1 MNPIAQ
7 PPTTQAPSGELQGH
21 RADASHP
28 DALREAIELAFNYRG
43 DVTITR
49 ASDGLPVEGYIF
61 DRRTD
66 RATGELIIRVIPRSS
81 DERVAIRF
89 SDIATLHF
97 SGKDTASG
105 KSFET
110 WIRKYAEKKLAGE
123 KANIE
128 SESLDDA

>member
-1 MNPIAQ
+1 MNPIAE
-7 PPTTQAPSGELQGH
+7 PSKVESPADLHGH
-21 RADASHP
+21 RADASNP

-49 ASDGLPVEGYIF
+49 ASDGSTVEGYIF
-61 DRRTD
+61 DRRAD
-66 RATGELIIRVIPRSS
+66 RATGELIVRVIPRNS
-81 DERVAIRF
+81 DDRVSIPLR
-89 SDIATLHF
+89 DIATLHF

-110 WIRKYAEKKLAGE
+110 WIKKYAEKKLAGE
-123 KANIE
+123 KASIE

>member
-1 MNPIAQ
+1 MNPLAQ
-7 PPTTQAPSGELQGH
+7 PPTSQASSSDLQGH
-21 RADASHP
+21 VAQASSP
-28 DALREAIELAFNYRG
+28 ESLREAIELAFNYRG

-49 ASDGLPVEGYIF
+49 ASDGSTVEGYIF
-61 DRRTD
+61 DRRVD
-66 RATGELIIRVIPRSS
+66 RATGDLQVRVMPRNS
-81 DERVAIRF
+81 DERVNVPF
-89 SDIATLHF
+89 KDIATLHF

-123 KANIE
+123 KASIE